1 MAPAWL
7 RPFCHSAGVP
17 FMHDLRLKS
26 PGALPGATG
35 MQAAGADYRK
45 AEHTDR
51 LGVCWHG
58 PLHGCALPPQV
69 SSTLADGLD
78 GIAALL
84 HGMAVPAGRLSV
96 RACPLTSLGSNL
108 EDSMHKPV
116 AAAAAWLMQL

>member
-1 MAPAWL
+1 
-7 RPFCHSAGVP
+7 
-17 FMHDLRLKS
+17 MHDLRLKS

-35 MQAAGADYRK
+35 MQAAGADYRN
-45 AEHTDR
+45 
-51 LGVCWHG
+51 G

-78 GIAALL
+78 CIAALL
-84 HGMAVPAGRLSV
+84 HGMAVPAGPLSV